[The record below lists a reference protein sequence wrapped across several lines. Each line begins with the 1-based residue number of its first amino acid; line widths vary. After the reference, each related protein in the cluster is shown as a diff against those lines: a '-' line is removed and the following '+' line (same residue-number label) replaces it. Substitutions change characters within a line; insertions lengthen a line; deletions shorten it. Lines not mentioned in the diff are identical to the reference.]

1 MTNREKS
8 FDPCFHIG
16 SSFEKYILTIESLKL
31 TIQSGFIDD
40 INAPMLRWLDA
51 RDEHGFP
58 LAYYLMQREI
68 KHDLKHA
75 LVHYNDKMPKNF
87 SFELLN
93 NEHVYH
99 SNIKYGDLCAKN
111 NHILFITGHDLN
123 HDMSLLSIDPYL
135 KKGYSVFSVD
145 YRSYNPLIDTDSEKV
160 KDFASLAKVAN
171 KAYELMHYT
180 DLLIINAHGEIN
192 EYGEHV
198 VILYENQEVKTSDYV
213 AYLAQ
218 DKNNIKILLTSCY
231 GQATLLDTIK
241 LLPKNSEILTI
252 SEYRY
257 DRVEKEILSI
267 NMDRSIEEQYI
278 KNMMQK
284 INLNVEIGI
293 GLDDIA
299 ILMIKDVIDPP
310 SPSYAKKYYNG
321 DIITFSCVEKL
332 EEIIDGKINIEFIYQ
347 IYPKFKSKY
356 CMNEDFYC
364 NAQLDQLLYEYLNEP
379 ESGYEDEVTNYREVN
394 KKEIIGHRD
403 TNSNFDKFLALG
415 CFVGFEMLPTDED
428 AIS

>member
-8 FDPCFHIG
+8 FDSCFHIG
-16 SSFEKYILTIESLKL
+16 PSFEKYILTIESLEL
-31 TIQSGFIDD
+31 AIRSGFIDD
-40 INAPMLRWLDA
+40 ITAPMLRWLDA

-68 KHDLKHA
+68 KQDLKSE
-75 LVHYNDKMPKNF
+75 LMYFNNKMPKYF
-87 SFELLN
+87 SFELLD

-145 YRSYNPLIDTDSEKV
+145 YRSYNPLVDSNKV
-160 KDFASLAKVAN
+160 KDFISLAKVAN
-171 KAYELMHYT
+171 KAYELMRYT
-180 DLLIINAHGEIN
+180 DLLIINTHGEIN

-198 VILYENQEVKTSDYV
+198 IILYENQEVKTSDYI
-213 AYLAQ
+213 AHLTQA
-218 DKNNIKILLTSCY
+218 KNNIKILLTSCY
-231 GQATLLDTIK
+231 GQAALLDTIK

-257 DRVEKEILSI
+257 DPVEKEILSI
-267 NMDRSIEEQYI
+267 NMDRSIEEKYI

-284 INLNVEIGI
+284 NDLDMEIGI

-332 EEIIDGKINIEFIYQ
+332 EEIIDGKIDIKFIHQ

-356 CMNEDFYC
+356 CVNEDFDC
-364 NAQLDQLLYEYLNEP
+364 NTQLDKLLYEYLNEP
-379 ESGYEDEVTNYREVN
+379 ESGYEDEVTDYREVN
-394 KKEIIGHRD
+394 KTEIIGHRD
-403 TNSNFDKFLALG
+403 KNVDFDKFLALG
-415 CFVGFEMLPTDED
+415 CFVGFEMLPIDEG

>member
-1 MTNREKS
+1 MINREKG
-8 FDPCFHIG
+8 FDSCFHIG
-16 SSFEKYILTIESLKL
+16 PSLEKYILTKNSLEL

-40 INAPMLRWLDA
+40 ITASMLHWLDA
-51 RDEHGFP
+51 HDNYGFP

-68 KHDLKHA
+68 KQNLKHDLMR
-75 LVHYNDKMPKNF
+75 YNEKMPKNF
-87 SFELLN
+87 NFELLN

-99 SNIKYGDLCAKN
+99 SNIKYGDLCAKKN
-111 NHILFITGHDLN
+111 SILFITGNDSN
-123 HDMSLLSIDPYL
+123 HDMSLLSIDPYF

-145 YRSYNPLIDTDSEKV
+145 YRSYNPSIDSDKV

-180 DLLIINAHGEIN
+180 DLLIINTHGEIN

-198 VILYENQEVKTSDYV
+198 LILYGNQEVKTSDYI
-213 AYLAQ
+213 AYLTQ

-231 GQATLLDTIK
+231 GQAALLDTIK

-257 DRVEKEILSI
+257 DCIEREITSI

-284 INLNVEIGI
+284 NDLNVEIGI
-293 GLDDIA
+293 DLDDIA

-321 DIITFSCVEKL
+321 DIKTFSCVEKL

-356 CMNEDFYC
+356 CMNEDFDC
-364 NAQLDQLLYEYLNEP
+364 NAQLDQLLYEYFNKP
-379 ESGYEDEVTNYREVN
+379 ESGYEDETIDYREVN

-403 TNSNFDKFLALG
+403 ENSNFDKFLALG
-415 CFVGFEMLPTDED
+415 CFVGFEMLPIDEGI
-428 AIS
+428 AN